1 MVRFKAKN
9 KKGNPLGVSGPPSV
23 GRLWK
28 TQEEFRFSAL
38 PGNLETI
45 EEIPSSGQDGGVGRN
60 PLPPRTTKR
69 RVTTNLKSVNNQ
81 KCQEIKLHGTS
92 TTKELKKKSTRTT
105 RLVRTCGKAAD
116 CMGGAG

>member
-45 EEIPSSGQDGGVGRN
+45 EEIPSSGQDGGIHRN
-60 PLPPRTTKR
+60 STSL
-69 RVTTNLKSVNNQ
+69 NNQ
-81 KCQEIKLHGTS
+81 KEDNSQSKISKQPEVPENQTAWNSDNQGV
-92 TTKELKKKSTRTT
+92 KET
-105 RLVRTCGKAAD
+105 AN
-116 CMGGAG
+116 